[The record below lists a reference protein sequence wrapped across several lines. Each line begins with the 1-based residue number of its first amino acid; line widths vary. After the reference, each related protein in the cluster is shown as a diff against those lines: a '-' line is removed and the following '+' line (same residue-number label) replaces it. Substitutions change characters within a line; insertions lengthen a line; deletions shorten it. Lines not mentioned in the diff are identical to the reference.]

1 MKITAIRLRRVRGTA
16 ETEGPHWEDRAVR
29 PLDVYPHYRE
39 DRWRPEVGQAVTYF
53 ERGEQIDDHHLRLA
67 STFLQIDTDEG
78 VSGVAGPLAPSA
90 AMLVGLHLAPVVT
103 GCDPLASEYLWD
115 VMHRT
120 LSHGRQGDGM
130 MAISAID
137 CALWDLRGKWFG
149 VPAYRLA
156 GGPTRETV
164 PAYASMFGFG
174 VGDLGMVRE
183 RAKWAQ
189 AQGYR
194 AQKWFLRYGPMSGHE
209 GLRRNVDVVRTVR
222 EAIGEDDDIM
232 IDFWTAL
239 DVPYTVALA
248 ERVAEYRPR
257 WIEEPVMADRVDSY
271 KRIRQ
276 RISIP
281 VAGGEHEYTRW
292 GLRRFVDEGALD
304 VLQPDIYWA
313 GGLSE
318 TLKIA
323 GYATAHDLITMPHG
337 TSPQATLHFSATQS
351 PIHTPQQEFLI
362 KFSTVTQ
369 HFLRH
374 RVEPVD
380 GELVLDDTP
389 GLGMELD
396 PDRIE
401 SETELEPA

>member
-149 VPAYRLA
+149 VPAAPPGRMA
-156 GGPTRETV
+156 P
-164 PAYASMFGFG
+164 PA
-174 VGDLGMVRE
+174 R
-183 RAKWAQ
+183 
-189 AQGYR
+189 
-194 AQKWFLRYGPMSGHE
+194 P
-209 GLRRNVDVVRTVR
+209 
-222 EAIGEDDDIM
+222 
-232 IDFWTAL
+232 
-239 DVPYTVALA
+239 
-248 ERVAEYRPR
+248 YRPTPACSASASA
-257 WIEEPVMADRVDSY
+257 I
-271 KRIRQ
+271 
-276 RISIP
+276 
-281 VAGGEHEYTRW
+281 W
-292 GLRRFVDEGALD
+292 GWSASAPSGRRRR
-304 VLQPDIYWA
+304 
-313 GGLSE
+313 
-318 TLKIA
+318 
-323 GYATAHDLITMPHG
+323 ATARRSGFCG
-337 TSPQATLHFSATQS
+337 TA
-351 PIHTPQQEFLI
+351 
-362 KFSTVTQ
+362 
-369 HFLRH
+369 R
-374 RVEPVD
+374 
-380 GELVLDDTP
+380 
-389 GLGMELD
+389 
-396 PDRIE
+396 
-401 SETELEPA
+401 